1 MALQVGQEGKLD
13 PLIYD
18 RYNLLNSAIL
28 EMFEFIKIED
38 IKSLCTHVA
47 ENFATMLDKITY
59 VQTFKALRMRH
70 DQH

>member
-1 MALQVGQEGKLD
+1 MALLVGQEGKLD
-13 PLIYD
+13 LLIFD

-47 ENFATMLDKITY
+47 GHLAGQDHLC
-59 VQTFKALRMRH
+59 
-70 DQH
+70 